1 MALKPSAEKQLEKI
15 PNVLKKKIYSILTA
29 VVADPFQGKKM
40 KGRYKGYY
48 RVRAWPYRIIYSV
61 HMRESLVIVIR
72 IAHRQSS
79 Y

>member
-15 PNVLKKKIYSILTA
+15 PSVFKKKIYSILTA
-29 VVADPFQGKKM
+29 VTADPFQGKKM